1 MKSLLFASMLVALS
15 APVLATDVAV
25 TLSIGQPGF
34 YGQLDIGDYPPPQLI
49 YRQPILVERVV
60 IERAPIYLRVPPGHA
75 KNWRKHCREYNAC
88 GERVYFVQNNWYQRE
103 YVPRYQERH
112 GNRHDEYR
120 EVRHDEHRDDY
131 RGDNRNEH
139 KGKGKKHDKK
149 DKH

>member
-103 YVPRYQERH
+103 YVPRYREYQRDRRY
-112 GNRHDEYR
+112 NRRDDYR
-120 EVRHDEHRDDY
+120 DHYRDDY
-131 RGDNRNEH
+131 RGD
-139 KGKGKKHDKK
+139 
-149 DKH
+149 DKHNRHGDDHGYGRNR